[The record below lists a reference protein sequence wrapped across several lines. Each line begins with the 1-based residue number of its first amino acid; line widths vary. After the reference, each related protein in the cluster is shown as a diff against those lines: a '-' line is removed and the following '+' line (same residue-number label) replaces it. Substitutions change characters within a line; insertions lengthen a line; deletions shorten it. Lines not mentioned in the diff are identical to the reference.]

1 MNALVQNCACFG
13 VFLCLGAYFL
23 AVRINRRW
31 KSPLTNPLL
40 LAAACVIAVLVLC
53 RVDYTVFRDS
63 AGPLSY
69 LLTPATVSLAIPLYR
84 QLEQLRRHARAIVL
98 GVLSGVLTSGLS
110 ILAMSTLFGLSHAH
124 YVTLLPKSVTTA
136 IGMSLS
142 SELGGAAA
150 ITVTAI
156 VVTGILGN
164 CMAVFLCRLFRIT
177 EPVARGIAIGT
188 ASHALGTS
196 KAIELGEVE
205 GAMSGLSIAVAG
217 ILTVFASVVFGM
229 LY

>member
-110 ILAMSTLFGLSHAH
+110 ILAMSALFGLSHAH

-164 CMAVFLCRLFRIT
+164 CMAVFMCRLFRIT

-217 ILTVFASVVFGM
+217 LMTVVAAQVFAM
-229 LY
+229 LL

>member
-110 ILAMSTLFGLSHAH
+110 ILAMSALFGLSHAH

-205 GAMSGLSIAVAG
+205 GAMSGLSIAVSG
-217 ILTVFASVVFGM
+217 ILTVAAAAVFGM
-229 LY
+229 IY

>member
-110 ILAMSTLFGLSHAH
+110 ILAMSALFGLSHAH

-142 SELGGAAA
+142 SELGSAAA

-205 GAMSGLSIAVAG
+205 GAMSGLSIAMAGLMTVVAAQ
-217 ILTVFASVVFGM
+217 VFAM
-229 LY
+229 LL